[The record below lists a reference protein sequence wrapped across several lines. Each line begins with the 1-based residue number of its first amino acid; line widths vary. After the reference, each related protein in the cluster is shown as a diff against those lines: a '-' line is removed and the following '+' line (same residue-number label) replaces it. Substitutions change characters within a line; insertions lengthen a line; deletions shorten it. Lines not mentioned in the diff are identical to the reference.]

1 MSTSAAAPAPG
12 TPVAGAPAA
21 PQPAGP
27 PPTAPL
33 ASTNAWDFGRASLV
47 VAALVFLTWY
57 LVWHFGEDE
66 GKATT
71 VLGVVA
77 PVLAAV
83 VGVSLGYYTGSKTG
97 QATADAATAQGQA
110 TTQAALAQGQQAA
123 QTAAREA
130 TQRFVQEAEPL
141 LLNLERHME
150 NVLQPIEQGLA
161 SPAGRREFVLT
172 GAPEHGIVVN
182 AQDLDASREL
192 LGTLR
197 GLVARGRVGPLT

>member
-12 TPVAGAPAA
+12 MPVAGAPAA
-21 PQPAGP
+21 PEPTTATR
-27 PPTAPL
+27 TAPL
-33 ASTNAWDFGRASLV
+33 APTNAWDFGRAALV
-47 VAALVFLTWY
+47 VVALVFLTWY

-83 VGVSLGYYTGSKTG
+83 VGVSLGYYTGAKTG

-110 TTQAALAQGQQAA
+110 ATHAALAQGHQAA
-123 QTAAREA
+123 QAAAREA

-141 LLNLERHME
+141 LLDLERHME
-150 NVLQPIEQGLA
+150 NALQSIEQGLV
-161 SPAGRREFVLT
+161 SPAGTREFAST
-172 GAPEHGIVVN
+172 GPPEQRIVVN
-182 AQDLDASREL
+182 AHDLDASRAL

-197 GLVARGRVGPLT
+197 GLFARGRVAPLT